1 MQVEHRSFQVRRPEL
16 VGLAGLGDLA
26 RLDGD
31 RGRGL
36 LETAHA
42 GTGHASREPQPER
55 IAIGGRTGHI
65 KLYGNELGRNAVAL
79 AAEHEIVD
87 RYKQLEAPAGPGG
100 QMQPA

>member
-26 RLDGD
+26 RFDGD

-42 GTGHASREPQPER
+42 GTGHAGREAQAECIP
-55 IAIGGRTGHI
+55 IGGRAGHVE
-65 KLYGNELGRNAVAL
+65 LYGDELGRNAVTL
-79 AAEHEIVD
+79 AAEHEVVD
-87 RYKQLEAPAGPGG
+87 RYEHVEASAGSGG